1 MKREE
6 FLRALEEALADAPA
20 EERDAALQYYN
31 DYLDDAG
38 SENEES
44 VIDALGN
51 PAELAKEIYAD
62 ATETEIPE
70 ETDLSA
76 VSSKQDKKNRK
87 NKKEK
92 EPINVWKWI
101 VLGFLG
107 IIVCPVVLSLAIA
120 ILALVISVALAA
132 LVALA
137 TLALAGVAVMGGG
150 LAVAGIGVLRIFVI
164 PAGGLFLTGI
174 GILMMAVGIMAA
186 VFFVWTLS
194 KTILWMA
201 KGLVNLCSKPFQKKK
216 GGAENA

>member
-6 FLRALEEALADAPA
+6 FLLALEEALADAPA
-20 EERDAALQYYN
+20 DEREAALQYYN

-51 PAELAKEIYAD
+51 PKDLAKEIYAD

-70 ETDLSA
+70 DTDA
-76 VSSKQDKKNRK
+76 PASSEKTKKT
-87 NKKEK
+87 KEK
-92 EPINVWKWI
+92 APINVWKWI
-101 VLGFLG
+101 VLGVLG
-107 IIVCPVVLSLAIA
+107 IIVCPVVLT
-120 ILALVISVALAA
+120 VALALIA
-132 LVALA
+132 TVITLALA
-137 TLALAGVAVMGGG
+137 VLVILACLALAGVAVMGGG
-150 LAVAGIGVLRIFVI
+150 LATAGIGVLRIFVI

-174 GILMMAVGIMAA
+174 GILMMAIGLLAA

-194 KTILWMA
+194 KTIVWMA
-201 KGLVNLCSKPFQKKK
+201 KGLVNVCSKPFHKKK